1 MTQQSNNQQVK
12 AVTVF
17 SALENYINKIQ
28 EYSDNQF
35 KSEYPNSWASDQA
48 PKFHYN
54 RTPKWYK
61 VFREDSQKCV
71 FCFIDPNTG
80 DIYKAAGWAA
90 PAKGIRGNIFN
101 EKLPL
106 TSGSL
111 YR

>member
-1 MTQQSNNQQVK
+1 MNNTK
-12 AVTVF
+12 AITVLM
-17 SALENYINKIQ
+17 ALENYLNKVQ
-28 EYSDNQF
+28 QHSDNDF
-35 KSEYPNSWASDQA
+35 KTNYPNSWANGQA
-48 PKFHYN
+48 PKFNYQ

-71 FCFIDPNTG
+71 FCFIDPSNG

-101 EKLPL
+101 DKLPL

-111 YR
+111 YK